1 MASNSNYEHQRMTR
15 WVLMAVI
22 LIPITAFVVLRWPQ
36 IRDRFFVQREAE
48 ESSPTTTTDVDAS
61 TASSP
66 VESSDSDRESVVQE
80 SPAPDDNSNAILMVP
95 ETSEPKTPDPSIAN
109 AEAAAKEL
117 QKQLEMEQEKLESA
131 RLSFEKFRQQFDVVE
146 LNELVGSE
154 WAAIQKT
161 LVLAETSSEPKLA
174 TEQYKAAESQLRDLI
189 PELVRRRKLREIQN
203 LSESG
208 DALDFLKRLIALPD
222 ENLLSETEIDE
233 LWSRVIAW
241 PSSRWLTIAEK
252 ELNQL
257 SPSDDGFTEVWLA
270 KFLYHLDQ
278 GEQADAAASLDGL
291 FPSVARMTSSRRAAE
306 SAVNAVEF
314 LRQHPELS
322 IRLQDAWPNAISA
335 VNGVSDPVRMSELF
349 ADLAGMALV
358 DKQNTTF
365 KTCQTSAMD
374 AAKKSSTRFRAAW
387 ANLIDYRIRSW
398 TDKPNDI
405 LQDSIHI
412 PNSERTIGV
421 KAGAGTS
428 MAAAMAAMAATR
440 SKESQDFHRAIL
452 IAESHQLDA
461 AGYEYVNAF
470 ARYWMA
476 QAELE
481 AGNSLFT
488 LISGMNTP
496 DPRLKAELLYR
507 LSYNKPGAVPL
518 GLFLQM
524 MAESPTA
531 SMSAPAIYRVIS
543 KNCSDA
549 ELKDSVIPTLMNLK
563 ERSTK
568 AAICLALSRRSVDVE
583 VNESPEPLLS
593 TSAKTDL
600 QFDSPV
606 SVMDN
611 AEIVTT
617 TLQTSSERAWAQLWI
632 TVCWH
637 QLQKPASYAEG
648 VKKFDEAMLQ
658 YWRSYWKERPT
669 ASSTVSDGFYR
680 DSHAFEFANDYDRAP
695 RAERMLWDI
704 TNLYMTMAEIQAH
717 DLRDSP
723 SALRNTLLALRSSHL
738 LSDAKDEL
746 RPRLCAVIARI
757 HKDTGLSAD
766 LLESNIFPN
775 NPYYETIHASLLS
788 DINGVKDGIV
798 AIEKQGLPYQFETND
813 CLARAWAELAR
824 QAAIHGKV
832 EDYRSARRKAF
843 GMIESNGASQSILLA
858 ILEADAL
865 VGECNLVAETRK
877 PDGSLPL
884 FGSKARVLSQLCV
897 ELSVQGRAD
906 EAESYLP
913 AERFWRLRAL
923 HAMFASHANQL
934 TIPDLQA
941 QIEKLEDPSDKVAA
955 LTGIAHRQHHV
966 TSPRPLKPAR

>member
-1 MASNSNYEHQRMTR
+1 VASNSNNEHQRMTR

-80 SPAPDDNSNAILMVP
+80 SPAPDDKSNAILMVP
-95 ETSEPKTPDPSIAN
+95 ETSEPETPDPSIAN

-208 DALDFLKRLIALPD
+208 DALDFLKRLVALPD

-322 IRLQDAWPNAISA
+322 IRLQDAWPKAISA

-374 AAKKSSTRFRAAW
+374 AFSSCM
-387 ANLIDYRIRSW
+387 
-398 TDKPNDI
+398 
-405 LQDSIHI
+405 
-412 PNSERTIGV
+412 G
-421 KAGAGTS
+421 
-428 MAAAMAAMAATR
+428 
-440 SKESQDFHRAIL
+440 
-452 IAESHQLDA
+452 
-461 AGYEYVNAF
+461 
-470 ARYWMA
+470 
-476 QAELE
+476 
-481 AGNSLFT
+481 
-488 LISGMNTP
+488 
-496 DPRLKAELLYR
+496 
-507 LSYNKPGAVPL
+507 
-518 GLFLQM
+518 
-524 MAESPTA
+524 
-531 SMSAPAIYRVIS
+531 
-543 KNCSDA
+543 
-549 ELKDSVIPTLMNLK
+549 
-563 ERSTK
+563 
-568 AAICLALSRRSVDVE
+568 
-583 VNESPEPLLS
+583 
-593 TSAKTDL
+593 
-600 QFDSPV
+600 
-606 SVMDN
+606 
-611 AEIVTT
+611 
-617 TLQTSSERAWAQLWI
+617 
-632 TVCWH
+632 
-637 QLQKPASYAEG
+637 
-648 VKKFDEAMLQ
+648 
-658 YWRSYWKERPT
+658 
-669 ASSTVSDGFYR
+669 
-680 DSHAFEFANDYDRAP
+680 
-695 RAERMLWDI
+695 
-704 TNLYMTMAEIQAH
+704 
-717 DLRDSP
+717 
-723 SALRNTLLALRSSHL
+723 
-738 LSDAKDEL
+738 
-746 RPRLCAVIARI
+746 
-757 HKDTGLSAD
+757 
-766 LLESNIFPN
+766 
-775 NPYYETIHASLLS
+775 
-788 DINGVKDGIV
+788 
-798 AIEKQGLPYQFETND
+798 
-813 CLARAWAELAR
+813 
-824 QAAIHGKV
+824 
-832 EDYRSARRKAF
+832 
-843 GMIESNGASQSILLA
+843 
-858 ILEADAL
+858 
-865 VGECNLVAETRK
+865 K
-877 PDGSLPL
+877 PD
-884 FGSKARVLSQLCV
+884 
-897 ELSVQGRAD
+897 
-906 EAESYLP
+906 
-913 AERFWRLRAL
+913 
-923 HAMFASHANQL
+923 
-934 TIPDLQA
+934 
-941 QIEKLEDPSDKVAA
+941 
-955 LTGIAHRQHHV
+955 
-966 TSPRPLKPAR
+966 